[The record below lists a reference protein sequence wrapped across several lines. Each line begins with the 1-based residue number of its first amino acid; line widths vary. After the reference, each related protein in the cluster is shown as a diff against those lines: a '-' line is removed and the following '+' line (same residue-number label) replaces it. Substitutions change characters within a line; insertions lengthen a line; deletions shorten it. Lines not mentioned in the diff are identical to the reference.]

1 MLMRLGALL
10 ALGVGGLL
18 AVMPLPRADATESE
32 VGVLRPAG
40 KPDAM
45 SLLLSPA
52 PMSSEPFMSYYVL
65 AYR

>member
-10 ALGVGGLL
+10 ALGLGGLL
-18 AVMPLPRADATESE
+18 AVMPLPRADATES
-32 VGVLRPAG
+32 GAGIQRPVA
-40 KPDAM
+40 KSDAM

-52 PMSSEPFMSYYVL
+52 PLSSERFMSYYVL